1 MMGKKQWRR
10 ENPVKGTERSGRE
23 RRAAASSR
31 GVLSVANSIVESSYI
46 TAEDGRRAGSPRH
59 RRVCFRGE
67 GDRGARERERR
78 QHR

>member
-31 GVLSVANSIVESSYI
+31 GVLSVANSIVESS
-46 TAEDGRRAGSPRH
+46 
-59 RRVCFRGE
+59 
-67 GDRGARERERR
+67 
-78 QHR
+78 